1 MQRQLYV
8 AATIAIGL
16 ATLSNG
22 ATSAQENRP
31 GIAVMAFENG
41 GSYGQDA
48 EDFEALRV
56 GIQQMLMTEIAMNNA
71 ARVVERS
78 QINALIAEQDLA
90 ADGRVDANTAAQLGK
105 LVGAKYM
112 IFGSFN
118 NFYGDMRIDARIV
131 NTETSEIVKTTRVRD
146 SAEDLY
152 QMIVD
157 LGGTIMNDVSLP
169 ALPDAVRE
177 AREAREL
184 PAEALTLYSRA
195 LFFQDRGQD
204 ERAIELFR
212 RVQTEFPQMT
222 EASDALV
229 QLGQT

>member
-8 AATIAIGL
+8 AATMAIGL
-16 ATLSNG
+16 AALSNG
-22 ATSAQENRP
+22 AISAQENRP

-48 EDFEALRV
+48 QDFEALRV

-78 QINALIAEQDLA
+78 QINSLIAEQDLA

-222 EASDALV
+222 EASDALI

>member
-1 MQRQLYV
+1 MRRQLYAT
-8 AATIAIGL
+8 AAIAMGMAVFSSGTI
-16 ATLSNG
+16 
-22 ATSAQENRP
+22 SAQDNRP
-31 GIAVMAFENG
+31 GIAVMTFENG

-56 GIQQMLMTEIAMNNA
+56 GLQQMLLTELAMNNA

-90 ADGRVDANTAAQLGK
+90 ANGRVDANTAAQLGK

-152 QMIVD
+152 QMIVN
-157 LGGTIMNDVSLP
+157 LGGTIMDDVSLP
-169 ALPDAVRE
+169 PLPDEVRE
-177 AREAREL
+177 ARESREL

-195 LFFQDRGQD
+195 LFFQDRGQE

-212 RVQTEFPQMT
+212 RVQTEFPEMT
-222 EASDALV
+222 EATDALV